1 MSGTSFL
8 FVNDDGNGNGNT
20 DDADDA
26 DDGHDEDDCLAKVMI
41 SLKTFATFAHIK

>member
-8 FVNDDGNGNGNT
+8 FVNDDGNGNGNGNT
-20 DDADDA
+20 DDA